1 MLSGRFNFL
10 IDGNSKIFERQWL
23 QNLKNSV
30 TFNLKARVVMKVD
43 KVNGILRYIGLFNV
57 AKRCYRGLLI

>member
-10 IDGNSKIFERQWL
+10 IDGNSNFFERQWL